1 MGHHKFLN
9 VEAPRLLRW
18 ALACAVCHAGLM
30 SSAAALEF
38 RTAQVNG
45 VGQVLLAQDCDEQDP
60 KNRCR
65 PNETQVS
72 EGDADRLNQLL
83 SSKRYDEVWLNS
95 GGGNSD
101 EGQRIGRVLRN
112 HRMAVRIPK
121 GSECASACTVAFLG
135 GVIRTVDVGGHFL
148 VHARLGLLNGV
159 QKDLMARVLANP
171 EQGLRREFLLQMA
184 QNRSFVAERMMY
196 IQTMLR
202 GEPDAQ
208 SYTALVGQTAEDHPY
223 LESGTFAKHVARIKV
238 EGAAVAHAILME
250 NEKAS
255 FDAALASFQPYLG
268 QLGRRADKAH
278 QLMTTMFATTIVRV
292 ADMPQETMFKLG
304 VVTPALP
311 P

>member
-1 MGHHKFLN
+1 MIYPGMAL
-9 VEAPRLLRW
+9 ARILRW
-18 ALACAVCHAGLM
+18 SLVLAVCQTSLM
-30 SSAAALEF
+30 SSAVALEF
-38 RTAQVNG
+38 RSAQVNG
-45 VGQVLLAQDCDEQDP
+45 IGQVLLAQDCDNQDP
-60 KNRCR
+60 KNHCQRH
-65 PNETQVS
+65 ELHVT

-95 GGGNSD
+95 GGGDSN

-112 HRMAVRIPK
+112 HQMAVRITK

-135 GVIRTVDVGGHFL
+135 GVIRNVDVGGHFL
-148 VHARLGLLNGV
+148 VHARSGLLHGV
-159 QKDLMARVLANP
+159 PDDLMARVLAQP
-171 EQGLRREFLLQMA
+171 EQALAREFLAQMV

-202 GEPDAQ
+202 GDPNAQ
-208 SYTALVGQTAEDHPY
+208 AYTELVGQAPESHPY
-223 LESGTFAKHVARIKV
+223 LESITFAKHVARIKV

-255 FDAALASFQPYLG
+255 FDAALSSFRPYLS

-278 QLMTTMFATTIVRV
+278 QLMETMFATTIVRV